1 MAVGLLPVG
10 ALPVG
15 RAAQS
20 AFAAERAASAQP
32 ASAEAESSTAASE
45 DEALALAKRLG
56 KKVEVL
62 SQRGESSDLYATPE
76 GELESREYMRPV
88 RTRVDGEWRPIDPS
102 LAVVGTGTNK
112 GMVAPKA
119 VSVGLTFSGGGTGP
133 LVRLERAGRT
143 FQLSWPG
150 TVPAPRLDGDTA
162 TYPDILPD
170 VDLRLAARSEGFTQ
184 LLVVKS
190 AEAAQSEE
198 LAELRLK
205 LSTEGLVARETANG
219 GLEAVDEGGGGVVF
233 EAPRPVMW
241 DSSPATQEQS
251 QGTGANLASVP
262 ATAES
267 ARAETSPATSRRAE
281 TVQAAQ
287 TAQGAEAAGEPGA
300 GDSGR
305 LEPVGVD
312 IAAGGDELVLTP
324 DRELLTGP
332 DTVYPVFIDPQMETP
347 RATAWTVASRY
358 WDSSPQWKFNGDPD
372 AGLGYC
378 GWNYCAPQDVK
389 RLFYQVPTTKYAG
402 RSIIK
407 AEFTVR
413 ETHAASCQPREVQ
426 LWRTKGINSS
436 TTWNTQN
443 ASGFWIDRI
452 ETRSFAYGFDG
463 CASADAEFNVKDVVA
478 QAAANKWPTIT
489 FGMRASDEDD
499 RYTWKRFSDA
509 AYLRVTYNRPPPR
522 ISTSRLIMD
531 PGGPCMTSAGAV
543 RIRSRATIKA
553 TAVTDPDNEGVSVQ
567 FRARWDSGNW
577 LSARSTTKPS
587 GHGFSITLPTTVPT
601 DKLIAWEARVWDGQN
616 GDNGSGQ
623 WSPWSSQG
631 AHSCYFRYDLGVP
644 AGPSITSAQYPRGDD
659 SDPNDPWWDGVGRYG
674 TFTIDAPDPDVTKY
688 WIGINGSPSSKYTLT
703 TTGGAARTI
712 KMMPT
717 RPGPNFIMAKAW
729 DSAGNASEPRTY
741 HFRVRS
747 GQPDRLSWQ
756 LDEGAGASQVTGAG
770 GEWPATINGVRT
782 GAEGVSGTGLELDGV
797 DDYAATDSPVLNTGK
812 SFSVSV
818 WAKLPS
824 DLPTSGTVAVAQ
836 SGANT
841 SGFEI
846 YYSTALGGWVFL
858 RHSADASGGS
868 AARAVQPACSAGDT
882 TCLESRLNT
891 WTHLVGVF
899 DNVNHVMKLYV
910 DGGLVGTAP
919 FTEPWDARGRTFLGA
934 ASHYGTIENFFKGS
948 LDEFQL
954 FDYQLEDAQVTRLHE
969 RNPVDTGRPAKLVF
983 PLDEKADAVALTGRA
998 QPVAAQ
1004 LRGGTALG
1012 ADGVNGRA
1020 VEFDGVDD
1028 YLTAGRPVMDTYQ
1041 SFAVSTWVKLPKDKE
1056 SRAMTAVAQ
1065 SSANVAGFELYHS
1078 TAQGGWVFLRHSA
1091 DASNA
1096 TPVRAIQTACPANSN
1111 CAAARLGQWNH
1122 VVGVYD
1128 IDASEIRLYV
1138 NGVLTATTSYTT
1150 PWLATGE
1157 VTLGAAKGASGLIS
1171 PLKGAMDDV
1180 RLYDRAISDDEVRQ
1194 LFKQR
1199 SLVKSR
1205 WKFESASTA
1214 ATPVT
1219 PDAGPVGAG
1228 LGLYNGAKIGPPSWV
1243 DGDLILNG
1251 VNQYAA
1257 TAAGTV
1263 PLETEASFTVS
1274 AFAQA
1279 AATPTGSVALLSAP
1293 GTNKDAFSVRYIP
1306 SATPGTDGGR
1316 WRITTADADKTDAAS
1331 ADVENGQ
1338 FYSPRDWTH
1347 LALVYDGFAHEMR
1360 LYVNGQLEEVAC
1372 KDTDEDGEPDVAG
1385 CTDQVSS
1392 AENVLTFK
1400 AVQSLQLGRDR
1411 AGGYW
1416 PGSVSDVWTF
1426 QGALNELQIGHLAT
1440 GQPGADTTVPGN
1452 D

>member
-1 MAVGLLPVG
+1 MAW
-10 ALPVG
+10 
-15 RAAQS
+15 AAQS
-20 AFAAERAASAQP
+20 AAAPERAASAQP
-32 ASAEAESSTAASE
+32 TSAETESSTAASE

-62 SQRGESSDLYATPE
+62 SQRSESSDLYATPE
-76 GELESREYMRPV
+76 GALESREYMRPV
-88 RTRVDGEWRPIDPS
+88 RTRVDGEWRPIDTS
-102 LAVVGTGTNK
+102 LAEIGTGTDK

-119 VSVGLTFSGGGTGP
+119 ASVGLAFSGGGAGP

-162 TYPDILPD
+162 TYPAILPD
-170 VDLRLAARSEGFTQ
+170 VDLRLSARPEGFTQ

-198 LAELRLK
+198 LAELRFQ
-205 LSTEGLVARETANG
+205 LSTEGLVARETVDG
-219 GLEAVDEGGGGVVF
+219 GLEAVDEGAGGVVF
-233 EAPRPVMW
+233 EAPKPVMW
-241 DSSPATQEQS
+241 DSSPGPQQTQG
-251 QGTGANLASVP
+251 QGAGTANLAS
-262 ATAES
+262 
-267 ARAETSPATSRRAE
+267 E
-281 TVQAAQ
+281 TVRALQI
-287 TAQGAEAAGEPGA
+287 AQGAEAAGEPGA

-312 IAAGGDELVLTP
+312 IPAGGDELVLTP

-332 DTVYPVFIDPQMETP
+332 DTVYPVFIDPQMYTP
-347 RATAWTVASRY
+347 RATAWTMASRY

-378 GWNYCAPQDVK
+378 GWDYCAPQDVK

-402 RSIIK
+402 RSILK

-413 ETHAASCQPREVQ
+413 ETHAASCQAREVQ

-436 TTWNTQN
+436 TTWNSQN
-443 ASGFWIDRI
+443 ASGFWIDRL

-463 CASADAEFNVKDVVA
+463 CASADAEFNVKGVVA

-489 FGMRASDEDD
+489 FGMRATDEDD

-522 ISTSRLIMD
+522 ISTSQLTMD
-531 PGGPCMTSAGAV
+531 PGGPCMTSTNAV
-543 RIRSRATIKA
+543 SIRSRATIKA
-553 TAVTDPDNEGVSVQ
+553 SVVSDPDKDRVSVQ
-567 FRARWDSGNW
+567 FRARWDSGSW
-577 LSARSTTKPS
+577 LSARSTIKDS
-587 GHGFSITLPTTVPT
+587 GEDFSMTLPTSVPV
-601 DKLIAWEARVWDGQN
+601 DKLIAWEVRAWDGKD
-616 GDNGSGQ
+616 GDNTSGQ
-623 WSPWSSQG
+623 WSSWSSQG

-644 AGPSITSAQYPRGDD
+644 VGPSITSTQYPRADD

-674 TFTIDAPDPDVTKY
+674 TFTIDAPDTDVTKY
-688 WIGINGSPSSKYTLT
+688 WIGVNGSPSSKYTVT

-712 KMMPT
+712 KVMPT
-717 RPGPNFIMAKAW
+717 RPGPNIIMAKAW

-756 LDEGAGASQVTGAG
+756 LDEGAGASQVAGVG
-770 GEWPATINGVRT
+770 GEWPATINGVKT
-782 GAEGVSGTGLELDGV
+782 GAEGVSGSGLELDGV

-824 DLPTSGTVAVAQ
+824 DHPTSGTVAVAQ

-858 RHSADASGGS
+858 RHSVDASGGT
-868 AARAVQPACSAGDT
+868 AARAVQPACPAGDT
-882 TCLESRLNT
+882 VCLESRLNT

-910 DGGLVGTAP
+910 DGKVVGTAP

-934 ASHYGTIENFFKGS
+934 ASHYGTVENFFKGS

-969 RNPVDTGRPAKLVF
+969 RNPVETGRPAKLVF
-983 PLDEKADAVALTGRA
+983 PLDEKATDIALTGRA

-1004 LRGGTALG
+1004 LRGGTTPG
-1012 ADGVNGRA
+1012 GDGVNGRA

-1028 YLTAGRPVMDTYQ
+1028 YATAGRPVMDTYQ

-1056 SRAMTAVAQ
+1056 NRAMTAVAQ
-1065 SSANVAGFELYHS
+1065 SSANISGFELYHS

-1096 TPVRAIQTACPANSN
+1096 TPVRAIQTACPANTN

-1128 IDASEIRLYV
+1128 IDAAEIRLYV
-1138 NGVLTATTSYTT
+1138 NGVLAATTAYTT

-1157 VTLGAAKGASGLIS
+1157 VTLGAAKGANGLIS
-1171 PLKGAMDDV
+1171 PLKGAIDDV

-1214 ATPVT
+1214 TTPVT
-1219 PDAGPVGAG
+1219 PDAGPGGAG
-1228 LGLYNGAKIGPPSWV
+1228 LSLNKGAKIGSGWV
-1243 DGDLILNG
+1243 DGGLELDG
-1251 VNQYAA
+1251 VDDYAA
-1257 TAAGTV
+1257 TASGIV
-1263 PLETEASFTVS
+1263 PLDTEASFTVS

-1279 AATPTGSVALLSAP
+1279 AAAPTGPVALFSAP
-1293 GTNKDAFSVRYIP
+1293 GTNKDALSVRYIP
-1306 SATPGTDGGR
+1306 SATGGAGSGR
-1316 WRITTADADKTDAAS
+1316 WRITTAEADRTDAVS
-1331 ADVENGQ
+1331 TQVENGQ
-1338 FYSPRDWTH
+1338 FYGPEEWTH

-1360 LYVNGQLEEVAC
+1360 LYVNGELEEVAC
-1372 KDTDEDGEPDVAG
+1372 QDANEDGEPDVAG
-1385 CTDQVSS
+1385 CTDQVSL

-1426 QGALNELQIGHLAT
+1426 QGALNDVQIQRLAI
-1440 GQPGADTTVPGN
+1440 GAPGAETTVPGN